1 MNPQGWAPLPV
12 QAAPTLKMD
21 NHEGQDN
28 TEEGLSLRRA
38 CFARHS
44 GACRN
49 PVVLPL
55 YFFSAVFLP
64 MRGHEAPRIFAHIR
78 SGFRHAP
85 E

>member
-1 MNPQGWAPLPV
+1 MNPQGRAPLPA
-12 QAAPTLKMD
+12 QAAPTLRNY
-21 NHEGQDN
+21 NHGGQGN
-28 TEEGLSLRRA
+28 PEEGLSLRRA
-38 CFARHS
+38 SFARHS

-64 MRGHEAPRIFAHIR
+64 MGGHEAPRIFAHIR